1 MPKRVYRTSRGATVD
16 MSTMLTK
23 NENVPAIGNMRVN
36 ARGDEILP
44 DGTVTKTRNQ
54 IMQEYHNLSTMVP
67 QDGAIPEGG
76 GSVANQIEEDDWQDW
91 EPIPQPVK
99 QSEPEPQPE
108 GTNIGRMVEE
118 MAKQE
123 SAPTGGL
130 AAAVK
135 QQQTVTSTAQTPTTD
150 KNTDGVRRI

>member
-23 NENVPAIGNMRVN
+23 NETVPAIGNMRVN
-36 ARGDEILP
+36 ARGDEILS
-44 DGTVTKTRNQ
+44 DGTITKTRNQ

-76 GSVANQIEEDDWQDW
+76 SSANQIQEDDWQDW
-91 EPIPQPVK
+91 EPVPQPAK
-99 QSEPEPQPE
+99 EEPKVE
-108 GTNIGRMVEE
+108 GTNVGRMIEE
-118 MAKQE
+118 QAAQE
-123 SAPTGGL
+123 STPSGGL

-135 QQQTVTSTAQTPTTD
+135 QQQTVSSTAQTPTSTKD
-150 KNTDGVRRI
+150 ADGVRRI

>member
-23 NENVPAIGNMRVN
+23 NETVPAVGNMRVN
-36 ARGDEILP
+36 ARGDEIMP
-44 DGTVTKTRNQ
+44 DGTITKSRNQ

-76 GSVANQIEEDDWQDW
+76 SSVVNQIEEDDWQDW
-91 EPIPQPVK
+91 EPVSQPAK
-99 QSEPEPQPE
+99 EEPKVE
-108 GTNIGRMVEE
+108 GTNVGRMIAEQAAEE
-118 MAKQE
+118 
-123 SAPTGGL
+123 PTPSGGL

-135 QQQTVTSTAQTPTTD
+135 QQQTVTSTAKTSTSD
-150 KNTDGVRRI
+150 KDTDGVRRI

>member
-23 NENVPAIGNMRVN
+23 NETVPAIGNMRVN
-36 ARGDEILP
+36 ARGDEITS
-44 DGTVTKTRNQ
+44 DGTITKSRNQ

-67 QDGAIPEGG
+67 EDGAIPEGG
-76 GSVANQIEEDDWQDW
+76 NSAVNQIEEDDWQDW
-91 EPIPQPVK
+91 EPTPQPVK
-99 QSEPEPQPE
+99 ER
-108 GTNIGRMVEE
+108 TNVGRMVEE
-118 MAKQE
+118 QAAQQE
-123 SAPTGGL
+123 QTPTGGM

-150 KNTDGVRRI
+150 KDTDGVRRI

>member
-23 NENVPAIGNMRVN
+23 NETVPAVGNMRVN
-36 ARGDEILP
+36 ARGDEIMP
-44 DGTVTKTRNQ
+44 DGTITKSRNQ
-54 IMQEYHNLSTMVP
+54 LMQEYHNLSTMVP

-91 EPIPQPVK
+91 EPTPQPVK
-99 QSEPEPQPE
+99 EP
-108 GTNIGRMVEE
+108 TNVGRMVEE
-118 MAKQE
+118 QASQQQE
-123 SAPTGGL
+123 EPSGGL

-135 QQQTVTSTAQTPTTD
+135 QQQKVTSTAKTPTSD
-150 KNTDGVRRI
+150 KDADGVRRI

>member
-23 NENVPAIGNMRVN
+23 NETVPAIGNMRVN
-36 ARGDEILP
+36 ARGDEILS
-44 DGTVTKTRNQ
+44 DGTITKTRNQ

-76 GSVANQIEEDDWQDW
+76 SSANQIQEDDWQDW
-91 EPIPQPVK
+91 EPIPQPEK
-99 QSEPEPQPE
+99 AEEPKPE
-108 GTNIGRMVEE
+108 GTNVGRMIEE
-118 MAKQE
+118 QT
-123 SAPTGGL
+123 SAEEPKPSGGL

-135 QQQTVTSTAQTPTTD
+135 QQQTVSSTAQKPTSD
-150 KNTDGVRRI
+150 KDADGVRRI

>member
-23 NENVPAIGNMRVN
+23 NETVPAIGNMRVN

-76 GSVANQIEEDDWQDW
+76 SSANLIQEDDWQDW
-91 EPIPQPVK
+91 EPV
-99 QSEPEPQPE
+99 PQPE
-108 GTNIGRMVEE
+108 KGEPKVEGTNVGRMIAEQAAEE
-118 MAKQE
+118 
-123 SAPTGGL
+123 PTPSGGL

-135 QQQTVTSTAQTPTTD
+135 KQQTVSSTAQKPTSD
-150 KNTDGVRRI
+150 KDADGVRRI

>member
-23 NENVPAIGNMRVN
+23 NETVPAIGNMRVN
-36 ARGDEILP
+36 ARGDEIMP
-44 DGTVTKTRNQ
+44 DGTITKSRNQ

-76 GSVANQIEEDDWQDW
+76 SSVVNQIEEDDWQDW
-91 EPIPQPVK
+91 EPMPQPVK
-99 QSEPEPQPE
+99 EP
-108 GTNIGRMVEE
+108 TNVGRMVEE
-118 MAKQE
+118 QALQQQE
-123 SAPTGGL
+123 EPSGGL

-150 KNTDGVRRI
+150 KDTDGVRRI

>member
-23 NENVPAIGNMRVN
+23 NETVPAIGNMRVN
-36 ARGDEILP
+36 ARGDEIMP
-44 DGTVTKTRNQ
+44 DGTITKSRNQ

-76 GSVANQIEEDDWQDW
+76 SSVANQIEEDDWQDW

-99 QSEPEPQPE
+99 EP
-108 GTNIGRMVEE
+108 TNVGRMVEE
-118 MAKQE
+118 QALQQQE
-123 SAPTGGL
+123 EPSGGL

-150 KNTDGVRRI
+150 KDTDGVRRI

>member
-23 NENVPAIGNMRVN
+23 NETVPAVGNMRVN
-36 ARGDEILP
+36 ARGDEIMP
-44 DGTVTKTRNQ
+44 DGTITKSRNQ

-67 QDGAIPEGG
+67 EDGAIPEGG
-76 GSVANQIEEDDWQDW
+76 NSAVNQIEEDDWQDW
-91 EPIPQPVK
+91 EPTPQPVK
-99 QSEPEPQPE
+99 EP
-108 GTNIGRMVEE
+108 TNVGRMVEQQ
-118 MAKQE
+118 AAQQE
-123 SAPTGGL
+123 QTPTGGL

-150 KNTDGVRRI
+150 KDTDGVRRI